1 MNMANLK
8 IRRAKRMDGKTKELR
23 EGIWTNE
30 VINATKRT
38 DFKIWRLVT
47 RRTRRRGLRSRAP
60 NAGDE

>member
-1 MNMANLK
+1 MANLK
-8 IRRAKRMDGKTKELR
+8 IRRAKRMHGKTKELR

-47 RRTRRRGLRSRAP
+47 RRTRRRGRRSRAP
-60 NAGDE
+60 NVGDE